1 MNLIS
6 KCILKLKK
14 YPENYFETET
24 LSSTDNVYIVEK
36 DGKFGLLDGDT
47 RKLVMQLQDNQIT
60 SYSEGLVGMSKDGKA
75 GYVDLK
81 GKVVV
86 DFKYDKAE
94 GFQSNHLARVEKDG
108 MDGYISRETLEPVIA
123 VKYDYIGLFNE
134 AGYAIVDYRDK
145 CGYVDSNGK
154 FVGGLEFDQI
164 GEISEGLFAARK
176 GTKWGYISLEGKETI
191 PFKYSKADAFL
202 NGYAAV
208 KQNGKSGVINK
219 SGEKVIACRYDEV
232 KYVEDEIA
240 CVVLDDRIGYVD
252 THDKTIIPCELLSYV
267 SENDTE
273 YQINLDYIKMVYSK
287 KAAGIKSQAAK
298 DRLIREFNQ
307 EMQKMA
313 DARVA
318 YCTYRTKRQQKE
330 YHTTQLRQD
339 CVTEIKTSK
348 QGETEPDFEILNV
361 MDEND
366 TNSPEADTTED
377 TTPNSELSDEVVD
390 EIVVPEFNPDEE
402 LADGTEVKEIVDTVP
417 EDEIVNNN

>member
-24 LSSTDNVYIVEK
+24 LSNTDNVYIVEK

-176 GTKWGYISLEGKETI
+176 GTKWGYISLEGKEAI
-191 PFKYSKADAFL
+191 PFKYSKAEAFL
-202 NGYAAV
+202 NGYAVV

-240 CVVLDDRIGYVD
+240 CVVLDNRIGYVD

-287 KAAGIKSQAAK
+287 KAAEIKSQAAK

-318 YCTYRTKRQQKE
+318 YCAYRTKRQQKE
-330 YHTTQLRQD
+330 YRTTQLRQD
-339 CVTEIKTSK
+339 CVEEISTSNQVVTEEYPAITAM
-348 QGETEPDFEILNV
+348 E
-361 MDEND
+361 END
-366 TNSPEADTTED
+366 AELAAQEQNVEDVEENDIPPFVPAEEVSDGTEY
-377 TTPNSELSDEVVD
+377 D
-390 EIVVPEFNPDEE
+390 EIVNE
-402 LADGTEVKEIVDTVP
+402 VP
-417 EDEIVNNN
+417 EDELVNNN